1 VLATTLVMF
10 NEGAIFDAF
19 EIAKSLHEMDFLVN
33 LPAFSVLYLA
43 VFVDCFNYFS
53 LRHILYL

>member
-1 VLATTLVMF
+1 MF

-43 VFVDCFNYFS
+43 VFVDSFNYFS